1 MCMLVQVCG
10 QSRLHTRDCGEA
22 VKCSKVAVYL
32 GACDGQVSHQAEAE
46 LEEANA
52 KLQEKQDA
60 LQAVMDRVAGLVAQ
74 LEQAQQEQQDLN
86 DQVRC
91 CRNTCTG

>member
-1 MCMLVQVCG
+1 MDKFHIVN
-10 QSRLHTRDCGEA
+10 
-22 VKCSKVAVYL
+22 KVVEPKKAKL
-32 GACDGQVSHQAEAE
+32 AQAEAE

-91 CRNTCTG
+91 CRNACTG